1 MNKIVSLLLTLLC
14 VVMISSGQVLFKSA
28 ALKTVSAAGW
38 MERWLNMHLLIAL
51 AIYGIATIMWIWIL
65 RYTSLSVAYPMF
77 ALAFLFVPLMAY
89 FFLHE
94 PLSVRTFIGGAFI
107 VVGVLVATQT

>member
-1 MNKIVSLLLTLLC
+1 MNKTVSLLLTLLC

-28 ALKTVSAAGW
+28 ALQTVTATGLID
-38 MERWLNMHLLIAL
+38 RWLNMHLLIAF
-51 AIYGIATIMWIWIL
+51 AIYGIATVLWIWVL

-89 FFLHE
+89 FFLQE
-94 PLSVRTFIGGAFI
+94 PLSVKTFIGGGLI
-107 VVGVLVATQT
+107 IIGVLVATQG